1 MKRIITY
8 YLKPFYLR
16 MTMGFFLKFIGT
28 MMDLFLP
35 WTLAHM
41 IDQVIPAGKKE
52 EILMWGLFMLLC
64 SILAVTFSVIA
75 NRMASGVAS
84 DAIYNIRGDL
94 FRKVMYLTNRQA
106 DEITR
111 PSLISRLTS
120 DTYNVHQMLTRVQ
133 RLGVR
138 APILLI
144 GGILMTLLLDPVLAC
159 VLLGVL
165 PLLAAVVFFVSR
177 KSIPLFLELQEST
190 DRFVRLVREDI
201 AGIRVIKALSKENF
215 EKERFHKINKEVVD
229 RERLAIVTTA
239 LTNPVM
245 NFFLNIGLVLVI
257 LTGAYRVSQGLAEVG
272 TILAFMTYFTIIL
285 NALMS
290 ISRMFVVV
298 SRAVASGER
307 ISSVLDGED
316 EMNLSWVDSG
326 EDTIDQGTYLEF
338 DHVFFSYHDS
348 GSTLE
353 DIHFRLNGGETLGII
368 GATGSGKTAIVNLI
382 LGFYR
387 PKKGI
392 IRVNGR
398 DIRTMET
405 RDLRKMMGTVFQ
417 NDVIFEDTILE
428 NIKMGRNLS
437 EKELESA
444 AEFAGAQSFIR
455 EKGGMKEKLDIRGAN
470 LSGGQKQ
477 RIFISRALAARP
489 EFLILDDSSSAL
501 DYKTDARIR
510 KNIKDHYAH
519 TACVIIA
526 QRISSVMN
534 ADQIMVLEEGRMVDF
549 GNHEQL
555 MESSELY
562 REIWKSQMEA

>member
-1 MKRIITY
+1 MKKIITY

-16 MTMGFFLKFIGT
+16 MIMGFFIKFIGT

-41 IDQVIPAGKKE
+41 IDQVIPGGRKE
-52 EILMWGLFMLLC
+52 DILLWGLFMLLC
-64 SILAVTFSVIA
+64 SILAAAFSIIA
-75 NRMASGVAS
+75 NRMASRVS
-84 DAIYNIRGDL
+84 CDAIYNIRGDL

-120 DTYNVHQMLTRVQ
+120 DTYNVHQMITRVQ

-144 GGILMTLLLDPVLAC
+144 GGILMTLVLDPVLAC
-159 VLLGVL
+159 ILLGVL

-177 KSIPLFLELQEST
+177 KSIPLFYKLQESS
-190 DRFVRLVREDI
+190 DRFVRLIREDI
-201 AGIRVIKALSKENF
+201 AGIRVIKALSKEDF
-215 EKERFHKINKEVVD
+215 ERERFRKINQEVVD
-229 RERLAIVTTA
+229 RERHAIVTTA

-245 NFFLNIGLVLVI
+245 NFFLNISLVLVI
-257 LTGAYRVSQGLAEVG
+257 LTGAYRVSHGLTEVG

-290 ISRMFVVV
+290 ISKMFVII
-298 SRAVASGER
+298 SRAVASSGR
-307 ISSVLDGED
+307 ICSVLDGED
-316 EMNLSWVDSG
+316 EMSLQR
-326 EDTIDQGTYLEF
+326 IDPGKETKNQGNFLEF

-392 IRVNGR
+392 IRVKGQ
-398 DIRTMET
+398 DIKTMEQG
-405 RDLRKMMGTVFQ
+405 DLRKMMGTVFQ

-428 NIKMGRNLS
+428 NIRMGRNLS
-437 EKELESA
+437 ENELESA
-444 AEFAGAQSFIR
+444 AEYAGAESFIR
-455 EKGGMKEKLDIRGAN
+455 EKGGIKEKLDIRGAN

-489 EFLILDDSSSAL
+489 ELLILDDSSSAL
-501 DYKTDARIR
+501 DYKTDAQIR
-510 KNIKDHYAH
+510 KNLKAHYSN
-519 TACVIIA
+519 TACVVIA

-549 GNHEQL
+549 GNHEKL
-555 MESSELY
+555 MESCELY